1 MVQVRSLALELPHA
15 SGAGKKKKDSYNLLC
30 SVQCWVMSKVLRGQ
44 SGGNS
49 SSQRAGER
57 ERKGVV
63 RFMGSVIFPQVVMW
77 GSRKGH

>member
-1 MVQVRSLALELPHA
+1 MAVAVAGSYSSNSTLSLGTSICCRCGP
-15 SGAGKKKKDSYNLLC
+15 KKTKDSYNLLC

-57 ERKGVV
+57 ERKGD
-63 RFMGSVIFPQVVMW
+63 W
-77 GSRKGH
+77 YLEYKCLL